1 MSVVKNIGC
10 FSLKPVQSLYRIKH
24 RADRFKLTPDVFI
37 SLKLCVSVRAQS
49 QREKKEPQLSY

>member
-37 SLKLCVSVRAQS
+37 SLKLYVSVRA
-49 QREKKEPQLSY
+49 